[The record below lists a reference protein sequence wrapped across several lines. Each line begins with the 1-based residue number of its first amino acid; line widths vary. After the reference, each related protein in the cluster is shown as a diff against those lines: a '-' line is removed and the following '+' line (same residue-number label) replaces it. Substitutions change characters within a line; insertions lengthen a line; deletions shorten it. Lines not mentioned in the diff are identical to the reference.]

1 MLRDFDPSCRVLLK
15 PWSSRGHF
23 FLVLCFRVAHDR
35 LRERGLHPIL
45 TSAKTASWQKRT
57 YCAYSCVSRN
67 AFIRKKVLS
76 PNFKERE
83 DAESFEINCHVCL
96 RPSFEYG
103 NEHLFFTDTWTKEEE
118 TVN

>member
-1 MLRDFDPSCRVLLK
+1 MRIAVRDGMPLF
-15 PWSSRGHF
+15 G
-23 FLVLCFRVAHDR
+23 
-35 LRERGLHPIL
+35 
-45 TSAKTASWQKRT
+45 
-57 YCAYSCVSRN
+57 
-67 AFIRKKVLS
+67 KKVLS